1 MSDGEALVFARC
13 IGFLF
18 RAPGFSHPAVPPPLR
33 AGLAYVFSLALA
45 QGYAAHVQLPPGGL
59 IAALVTEVLVGAS
72 IGVAASMLYD
82 GAYAGGR
89 MIDDYVGIRV
99 SVPTAGT
106 VAPSGFGRLW
116 SQAFTAGFFV
126 LGGYRITLAAFA
138 HGFETL
144 PPGALINAAD
154 LQTFAYT
161 LPTTLVRAALLVAAP
176 AIAIAF
182 AVQCALAAV
191 SRVVSRLSTFSLS
204 FGLVFAGV
212 LLAVLVMIPVVV
224 NVSGTPWFDISML
237 RAH

>member
-1 MSDGEALVFARC
+1 VSDGEALVLARC
-13 IGFLF
+13 VGFLF
-18 RAPGFSHPAVPPPLR
+18 RAPGFSHPSVPAPLR

-45 QGYAAHVQLPPGGL
+45 QPYAGRAHLSPGGL
-59 IAALVTEVLVGAS
+59 IGGIISEVLLGAA
-72 IGVAASMLYD
+72 IGVAASLLYD

-89 MIDDYVGIRV
+89 VIDDYVGIRV
-99 SVPTAGT
+99 SMPSAGT

-116 SQAFTAGFFV
+116 SQAFTTGFFV

-144 PPGALINAAD
+144 PPGALVSQSD
-154 LQTFAYT
+154 LQTFALT
-161 LPTTLVRAALLVAAP
+161 LPTTLLRAAFLVAAP

-204 FGLVFAGV
+204 FAVVFAC
-212 LLAVLVMIPVVV
+212 VLVATLVTIPVVV
-224 NVSGTPWFDISML
+224 RVSGAPWLDISAL

>member
-13 IGFLF
+13 VGFLF
-18 RAPGFSHPAVPPPLR
+18 RAPGFSNPAVPAPLR

-45 QGYAAHVQLPPGGL
+45 QGYATRARLPPGGL
-59 IAALVTEVLVGAS
+59 LAGVITEVLIGAA
-72 IGVAASMLYD
+72 IGVAASLLYD

-89 MIDDYVGIRV
+89 IVDDYVGIRV
-99 SVPTAGT
+99 SMPSAGT

-116 SQAFTAGFFV
+116 SQAFTTGFFV
-126 LGGYRITLAAFA
+126 LGGYRMTLAAFA

-144 PPGALINAAD
+144 PPGALVSAGD
-154 LQTFAYT
+154 LQTFACT
-161 LPTTLVRAALLVAAP
+161 LPTTLLRAALLVAAP
-176 AIAIAF
+176 AIGIAF

-204 FGLVFAGV
+204 FAVVFACV
-212 LLAVLVMIPVVV
+212 LLATLATIPVVV
-224 NVSGTPWFDISML
+224 QISATPWFDLSML